1 MFMLF
6 GSSTQKIE
14 YIIVGLG
21 NPGLQYAA
29 TRHNVGF
36 AAVDS
41 LAEYYGIK
49 IDRLKHKALTG
60 RCAVNGKGVLL
71 LKPQTFMNLSG
82 EAVADAA
89 KFYKVPAQNIII
101 IFDDCSLPVG
111 SHRMRLKGSAGG
123 HNGIK
128 SIISCLGTDIFARF
142 KIGIGEKAH
151 LDMDL
156 ADHVLG
162 NIPQNERDI
171 ITEGFADL
179 PPAIELLLSGDAQR
193 AMSRY
198 NK

>member
-1 MFMLF
+1 MLF
-6 GSSTQKIE
+6 ASSQKVE

-36 AAVDS
+36 NALDS
-41 LAEYYGIK
+41 IAGHYGAK
-49 IDRLKHKALTG
+49 VDRLKHKALVG
-60 RCAVNGKGVLL
+60 RCVISGKGILL
-71 LKPQTFMNLSG
+71 MKPQTFMNLSG
-82 EAVADAA
+82 EAVTDAA
-89 KFYKVPAQNIII
+89 KFYKVPPRNIIV

-128 SIISCLGTDIFARF
+128 SIIACLGTDAFPRF
-142 KIGIGEKAH
+142 KIGIGEKPH
-151 LDMDL
+151 PDMDL

-162 NIPQNERDI
+162 NMPQSDADTVRD
-171 ITEGFADL
+171 GFADL
-179 PPAIELLLSGDAQR
+179 PQAIELFVSGDSER

>member
-1 MFMLF
+1 MLF

-14 YIIVGLG
+14 YIIAGLG

-41 LAEYYGIK
+41 LAVHYGAK
-49 IDRLKHKALTG
+49 VDRLKHKALTG
-60 RCAVNGKGVLL
+60 RCDINGRGVLL

-89 KFYKVPAQNIII
+89 KFYKVSSQNIIV

-128 SIISCLGTDIFARF
+128 SIITCLGTDVFARF

-151 LDMDL
+151 PDMDL

-162 NIPQNERDI
+162 NIPCDEKDI
-171 ITEGFADL
+171 IAKGFDDL
-179 PPAIELLLSGDAQR
+179 PPAIELLLSGDAQK